1 MEIPDSSAP
10 REVLQ
15 RALYAAFERWMDL
28 CTLTARGDGV
38 AAQELEQELNWLR
51 SRRDLLIARSTPEHL
66 RQIIVDIREA
76 ETWVH
81 QGLRARMHAVAR
93 PASRE
98 AAGTLTTVKPPA
110 SGAKVTAQGCA
121 LASALLCSSKYQHCA
136 VFCPA
141 AMPPA
146 NHFKRALQAG
156 QAQIGL
162 WSTLPSSYV
171 SELIAG
177 AGFDWLLLD
186 TEHTPSDVPQMLQ
199 QLQAVAAARPRE
211 GLGCS
216 HAVVRPAWN
225 DKVLIKRY
233 LDIGVQTL
241 LLPFVQNAD
250 EARAAVE
257 AVRYAPQGIR
267 GMGGSMRASNFGR
280 DAEYVAHAADEICL
294 LVQVETGEALDNLEA
309 IAKVD
314 GIDGVFI
321 GPADLSASLGY
332 PGNATHPEVEAT
344 IDRALAT
351 IRACGKAPGILAV
364 NPERA
369 QACLDA
375 GALFVAVGMDMMLL
389 RQGADALA
397 TRFKRAMASQA
408 GAPAQGG
415 APAVSASMY

>member
-1 MEIPDSSAP
+1 MDSPLPAP
-10 REVLQ
+10 SRQALQ
-15 RALYAAFERWMDL
+15 HELRGAFKRWMAL
-28 CTLTARGDGV
+28 CQITARSDGITPDELQ
-38 AAQELEQELNWLR
+38 QELDWLHSRCELLVQ
-51 SRRDLLIARSTPEHL
+51 RSTPQHM
-66 RQIIVDIREA
+66 RQIIADIQNA

-81 QGLRARMHAVAR
+81 SGLRSRMLVLPR
-93 PASRE
+93 QE
-98 AAGTLTTVKPPA
+98 GT
-110 SGAKVTAQGCA
+110 GAQVTATGCGGSA
-121 LASALLCSSKYQHCA
+121 ALLCSDKYQHCA
-136 VFCPA
+136 VFCPST
-141 AMPPA
+141 AMPPV

-162 WSTLPSSYV
+162 WSTLPSPYV

-177 AGFDWLLLD
+177 SGFDWVLLD
-186 TEHTPSDVPQMLQ
+186 TEHTPTDVPQMLQ

-233 LDIGVQTL
+233 LDIGAQTL

-257 AVRYAPQGIR
+257 AVRYAPTGIR

-280 DAEYVAHAADEICL
+280 DADYVAKAADEICL
-294 LVQVETGEALDNLEA
+294 LVQVETGEALANLEA
-309 IAKVD
+309 IANVD

-332 PGNATHPEVEAT
+332 PGNAGHPEMEAT
-344 IDRALAT
+344 IDNALAT

-369 QACLDA
+369 QSCLEK

-389 RQGADALA
+389 RTGADALA
-397 TRFKRAMASQA
+397 QRFKR
-408 GAPAQGG
+408 PG